1 MFVPLKLKTN
11 LELGHLV
18 REEYVGSYVI
28 SSKPLLGV
36 PVVPLSLD
44 LINNYPSVIP
54 LQSCTRVRRARTL
67 FAATGKIFK
76 LFR

>member
-11 LELGHLV
+11 PELGHLV

-54 LQSCTRVRRARTL
+54 LQWCTRVRRARTL